1 VRVQL
6 KLFAPTGPYA
16 IGSVQLHL
24 VDHSRRDPWTGRPR
38 ELMVSVWYPASSAGR
53 FPSAPWMP
61 QVAGA
66 LFLNQLISSLPTTGP
81 NTAPPGRPP
90 SSIPLPG
97 VRLPV
102 TQARQ
107 GAAVDLSAHNYPVVL
122 YQPGFGDVRALGNG
136 LVSDLASR
144 GYIVVTMDDTY
155 EAAEVAFPGGRIVTP
170 RPNQSYVDSVRI
182 ADARFVLNELA
193 SLASGRNP
201 DAEHR
206 TLPNGLSAALDL
218 NKVGMFGHSLGGATA
233 AKAMAADRRIGA
245 GINLDGSIFLA
256 NPALQQDIH
265 RLSAQ
270 LARQLGGRAF
280 MTMTHQG
287 HDTHNDPSLAGFW
300 SNQRGWR
307 LFLTMS
313 NAQHYTYTD
322 LEELLS
328 QLLSAGVEP
337 HRLTRE
343 RVTQAIGT
351 VQPSRAVAAERAYIA
366 AFFDLHLRALHAA
379 SKLLAGPSPN
389 YPEIQ
394 FLGH

>member
-1 VRVQL
+1 MRLQL
-6 KLFAPTGPYA
+6 RLFAPTGPYA
-16 IGSVQLHL
+16 IGTVQLHL

-38 ELMVSVWYPASSAGR
+38 ELMVSVWYPAANAGR

-61 QVAGA
+61 QAAGA
-66 LFLNQLISSLPTTGP
+66 LFLDQLINSLPTAGP
-81 NTAPPGRPP
+81 NTTPPGSTPP
-90 SSIPLPG
+90 NIPLPG

-107 GAAVDLSAHNYPVVL
+107 GAPVDLSARKYPVVL
-122 YQPGFGDVRALGNG
+122 YQPGFGDVRELGTG

-144 GYIVVTMDDTY
+144 GYTVVTMDDTY

-170 RPNQSYVDSVRI
+170 RTNQSYVDWVRV
-182 ADARFVLNELA
+182 ADTRFVLDELA
-193 SLASGRNP
+193 SLASGGNP

-218 NKVGMFGHSLGGATA
+218 KNVGMFGHSLGGASA

-245 GINLDGSIFLA
+245 GINLAGSMFLA
-256 NPALQQDIH
+256 NPVLHQDIR
-265 RLSAQ
+265 RLGAQ

-280 MTMTHQG
+280 MIMTHQG
-287 HDTHNDPSLAGFW
+287 HDVHDDPSLAGFW
-300 SNQRGWR
+300 SNLRGWR
-307 LFLTMS
+307 IFLTMR

-322 LEELLS
+322 LEELVS
-328 QLLSAGVEP
+328 QLLSAGIDP

-343 RVTQAIGT
+343 RVAQVIGT

-366 AFFDLHLRALHAA
+366 AFFDLHLRNLPAA
-379 SKLLAGPSPN
+379 GRLLARPSPN

-394 FLGH
+394 FLGR